1 MSWISYIESHV
12 YCTYTG
18 GRTFSRMGQDKAFMH
33 GGIPRLAK
41 ELSQSG
47 CTKII
52 VLCGSEERVELF
64 DEECW
69 PDPGDAACLAE
80 VIRWAINKLE
90 GVIQLVPCDA
100 FLVSSKF
107 FTEMNI
113 GVPLDGEGG
122 VSHYWLELK
131 KSDLIHSNR
140 IETMFQNIPSVKL
153 PKVLHEIKNFNELN
167 DFNQL

>member
-1 MSWISYIESHV
+1 MLA
-12 YCTYTG
+12 
-18 GRTFSRMGQDKAFMH
+18 R
-33 GGIPRLAK
+33 PR
-41 ELSQSG
+41 
-47 CTKII
+47 
-52 VLCGSEERVELF
+52 
-64 DEECW
+64 
-69 PDPGDAACLAE
+69 DAACLAE

-113 GVPLDGEGG
+113 GVPLDDEGRRQP
-122 VSHYWLELK
+122 LLARIEK

-153 PKVLHEIKNFNELN
+153 PKVLHEIKNFNDLN

>member
-1 MSWISYIESHV
+1 
-12 YCTYTG
+12 
-18 GRTFSRMGQDKAFMH
+18 MGQDKAFMH

-41 ELSQSG
+41 ELRQSD
-47 CTKII
+47 CTRIV

-69 PDPGDAACLAE
+69 PDPEDAGCLAE

-90 GVIQLVPCDA
+90 GVIQFVPCDA

-107 FTEMNI
+107 FTEMSI
-113 GVPLDGEGG
+113 GVPLDSEGRRQP
-122 VSHYWLELK
+122 LLARIEK

-153 PKVLHEIKNFNELN
+153 SQIVHEIKNFNNLN

>member
-1 MSWISYIESHV
+1 M
-12 YCTYTG
+12 YTALILAG
-18 GRTFSRMGQDKAFMH
+18 GLSSRMGQDKAFMH

-41 ELSQSG
+41 ELRQSG

-69 PDPGDAACLAE
+69 PDPGDAVCLAE

-113 GVPLDGEGG
+113 GVPLDGEGRRQPLLARIG
-122 VSHYWLELK
+122 K
-131 KSDLIHSNR
+131 KSEIIHSNR

-153 PKVLHEIKNFNELN
+153 PKVLHEIKNFNDLN
-167 DFNQL
+167 DFNQ

>member
-1 MSWISYIESHV
+1 M
-12 YCTYTG
+12 YTALILAG
-18 GRTFSRMGQDKAFMH
+18 GLSSRMGQDKAFMH

-41 ELSQSG
+41 ELRQSG

-69 PDPGDAACLAE
+69 PDPGDATCLAE

-90 GVIQLVPCDA
+90 GVIRLVPCDA

-113 GVPLDGEGG
+113 GVPLDGEGRRQP
-122 VSHYWLELK
+122 LLARIEK

-153 PKVLHEIKNFNELN
+153 LKVLHEIKNFNELN